1 MVYMDSFDPNGK
13 RLKDAVARIAKT
25 SVMKPYTCTE
35 YRQEMILL
43 GLQRRL
49 ADPNL
54 EPAEKQR
61 LEEQIRKIEKDMDMA

>member
-1 MVYMDSFDPNGK
+1 MDSLTRVENDKKMPL
-13 RLKDAVARIAKT
+13 RVLARTRA
-25 SVMKPYTCTE
+25 MKPYTCTE

-54 EPAEKQR
+54 DPAEKQR
-61 LEEQIRKIEKDMDMA
+61 LEKQIRKIEKDMDMA

>member
-1 MVYMDSFDPNGK
+1 
-13 RLKDAVARIAKT
+13 
-25 SVMKPYTCTE
+25 MKPYTCTE

-54 EPAEKQR
+54 DPAEKQR
-61 LEEQIRKIEKDMDMA
+61 LQEQIRKIEKDMDMA